1 MVLNL
6 RKIVDFI
13 FVYLKIIKE
22 RNFMGEIYK
31 ITNIL
36 NGKVYIGA
44 TKRNLRIRKEE
55 HLKSY
60 NNKNLRIYNFKI
72 YKAMRKFG
80 IENFEFETIEICKN
94 ELLSER
100 EKYYIKLYDSKNN
113 GYNEAI
119 GGKGKPLW
127 TDKQIEACKIL
138 YENNW
143 LIKDISDLFNSNPK
157 TVGEKLREKYNIDTK
172 KNSIVSFGR
181 EICAKNKQDE
191 ITNFNSI
198 TNAAKFVMEN
208 NFTKSK
214 KLSCVIAKI
223 SDALR
228 NNKHSAYGFKWFYKN
243 VS

>member
-1 MVLNL
+1 
-6 RKIVDFI
+6 
-13 FVYLKIIKE
+13 
-22 RNFMGEIYK
+22 MGEIYK

-44 TKRNLRIRKEE
+44 TKRNLSIRKED

-60 NNKNLRIYNFKI
+60 NNKNLRMYNFKI

-94 ELLSER
+94 ELLGER
-100 EKYYIKLYDSKNN
+100 ERYYIKLYDSKNN

-119 GGKGKPLW
+119 GGEGKPLW

-143 LIKDISDLFNSNPK
+143 LLKDISDLFNSNPHVVSK
-157 TVGEKLREKYNIDTK
+157 KLREKYNIDTK
-172 KNSIVSFGR
+172 VNSIISFGK
-181 EICAKNKQDE
+181 EVYAKSENKIIE
-191 ITNFNSI
+191 FTSI
-198 TNAAKFVMEN
+198 TNAAKFMMEN

-223 SDALR
+223 SNALR
-228 NNKHSAYGFKWFYKN
+228 NNKYSAYGFKWFYKN
-243 VS
+243 VP